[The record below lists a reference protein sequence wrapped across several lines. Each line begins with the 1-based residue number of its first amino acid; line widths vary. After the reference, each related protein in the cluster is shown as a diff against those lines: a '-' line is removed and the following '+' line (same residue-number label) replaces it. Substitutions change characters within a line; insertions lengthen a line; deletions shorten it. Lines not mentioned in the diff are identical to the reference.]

1 MRIVRRGGVFDDE
14 TGCVKKKYLTHLFIC
29 STLAKV
35 SRTKARKDT
44 GKMERIF
51 EQGLLYDFY
60 GELLTKHQR
69 RLYEEAVYN
78 DMSLSEIAE
87 EEGISRQGVHD
98 LIKRCDKILCGY
110 EEKLH
115 LAARFAEAKKTI
127 LEALKLTETEILHRN
142 REEAPQEGL
151 LEVKELL
158 NRLLEEL

>member
-1 MRIVRRGGVFDDE
+1 
-14 TGCVKKKYLTHLFIC
+14 
-29 STLAKV
+29 
-35 SRTKARKDT
+35 
-44 GKMERIF
+44 MEKIF

-60 GELLTKHQR
+60 GELLTEHQR
-69 RLYEEAVYN
+69 RIYEEAVYN

-115 LAARFAEAKKTI
+115 LAARFAEAKRTGG
-127 LEALKLTETEILHRN
+127 EALKLTEAELAN
-142 REEAPQEGL
+142 EGGETSEDSL
-151 LEVKELL
+151 LEIKRLL